1 MGGLFTWKYE
11 GKDSGQ
17 DFICVEI
24 LMQGSI
30 WKKKGGLNRGL
41 LCGQGFIF
49 METSR
54 NIFFLKWS

>member
-30 WKKKGGLNRGL
+30 WKKKVVLREVCFVVKGLFL
-41 LCGQGFIF
+41 WKHQG
-49 METSR
+49 T
-54 NIFFLKWS
+54 FFF